1 MRCFGVGVWGMNLLS
16 RLRSSKLASTILG
29 DVVKVVRT
37 LGGCFNQRTFNVSI
51 IPDTLWFYS
60 MYANK

>member
-1 MRCFGVGVWGMNLLS
+1 MCCFGAGVWGMNLSS

-29 DVVKVVRT
+29 DVVKVIRT